1 MSGYSKNLNGKA
13 VRLRHDPVTVM
24 RGDLSS
30 SESGTSPD
38 WLYRNP
44 RVMEMA

>member
-1 MSGYSKNLNGKA
+1 MSGYSKDLNGKA

-24 RGDLSS
+24 QEAGSS
-30 SESGTSPD
+30 SESETSPD

-44 RVMEMA
+44 RAMEMA